1 MKNQIKEVRLRHCF
15 LLNVIWVAMLSG
27 CLSFGQSGDSDWG
40 SWNTIGLEYKLDKK
54 WTFSL
59 EEQLR
64 LKEDISV
71 IDEYFTQLNADYELF
86 KDFKLAGGLR
96 YIRQNDNQGNIQGY
110 ENHFRFNIDAS
121 YKHEIDD
128 FKLGYRLRYQNKNEL
143 GVSSEEGD
151 YANQNVRL
159 KASVEYNINNWK
171 LDPKFSAELFNHF
184 EKEDD
189 NGFSKYRLTFG
200 TDYKIKNF
208 GEIGVF
214 YRFEKELNVDLPDVT
229 NIIGLKYMYTIK
241 NKSKKK
247 KN

>member
-1 MKNQIKEVRLRHCF
+1 MKMRNKGVKLRRC
-15 LLNVIWVAMLSG
+15 LLLKIVLFTVLCGNV
-27 CLSFGQSGDSDWG
+27 SFGQSGDSDWG
-40 SWNTIGLEYKLDKK
+40 SWNTIGLEYELDKK

-71 IDEYFTQLNADYELF
+71 VDEYFTQLSAEYKFF
-86 KDFKLAGGLR
+86 KGFKLAGGLR

-110 ENHFRFNIDAS
+110 ENHLRYNIDAT
-121 YKHEIDD
+121 YKHDINN
-128 FKLGYRLRYQNKNEL
+128 FTLGYRLRYQNKNEL
-143 GVSSEEGD
+143 GVSTSEGD
-151 YANQNVRL
+151 YANQNIRV
-159 KASVEYNINNWK
+159 KASLEYNIKNWK

-200 TDYKIKNF
+200 TDYKIKKF
-208 GEIGVF
+208 GKIGVF

-229 NIIGLKYMYTIK
+229 NIIGLKYIYTIK
-241 NKSKKK
+241 NK
-247 KN
+247 

>member
-1 MKNQIKEVRLRHCF
+1 MKSQIKHIKLRRCF
-15 LLNVIWVAMLSG
+15 LLNTTLIIMLSG
-27 CLSFGQSGDSDWG
+27 YLSFGQSGDSDWG

-64 LKEDISV
+64 LKENISV
-71 IDEYFTQLNADYELF
+71 VDEYFTQLGAEYKLF
-86 KDFKLAGGLR
+86 KGFNLAGGVR

-110 ENHFRFNIDAS
+110 ENHFRYNIDAT
-121 YKHEIDD
+121 YKHDVD
-128 FKLGYRLRYQNKNEL
+128 NFTLGYRLRYQNKNEL
-143 GVSSEEGD
+143 GVSAAEGD
-151 YANQNVRL
+151 YANQNIRL
-159 KASVEYNINNWK
+159 KASIEYNIKKWK

-200 TDYKIKNF
+200 TDYKIKKI
-208 GEIGVF
+208 GKIGVF

-229 NIIGLKYMYTIK
+229 NIIGLKFIYTIK
-241 NKSKKK
+241 NK
-247 KN
+247 